1 MRRKSR
7 MDSMVS
13 FTSADSEFDKL
24 IAKAPGRR
32 ESRLAYENTYQ
43 LEPNETPKLN
53 EIRDAIY
60 DVLKTTCEELEYE
73 YISPCDVIKN
83 VNQG

>member
-1 MRRKSR
+1 MQPSAALRRRSSMFDPDDDAMTRRKSR

-13 FTSADSEFDKL
+13 FTSTDSDFDKL

-43 LEPNETPKLN
+43 VHFCLFILLQ
-53 EIRDAIY
+53 Y
-60 DVLKTTCEELEYE
+60 
-73 YISPCDVIKN
+73 
-83 VNQG
+83 